1 LRFRVLHVFGA
12 PMHRIYGGGVMHRL
26 GSGAK
31 ITAGVLIILGVII
44 ILCVVPPQVYL
55 FLAGLGLI
63 VLGVGLLI
71 KNGC

>member
-1 LRFRVLHVFGA
+1 
-12 PMHRIYGGGVMHRL
+12 MHRL